1 MEIRMPDGSVLAT
14 DNKEVIDAYINKM
27 GGVEVTEKKSVKK
40 SATKVASA
48 LKAE

>member
-14 DNKEVIDAYINKM
+14 DNKEVIEAYITKM
-27 GGVEVTEKKSVKK
+27 GGVEVTEKKSKK

-48 LKAE
+48 LESE